1 MYIAIYSAFF
11 SSTSIAYIK
20 TVVDYLNSN
29 NHKFI
34 LIDRLKKYLEK
45 DGRKYSYFNDNKV
58 LDKKVDFLFSV
69 GGDGT
74 LLRSIS
80 VIRNTYIPILVSMQ
94 VD

>member
-45 DGRKYSYFNDNKV
+45 DGEKYSYFNDNKV